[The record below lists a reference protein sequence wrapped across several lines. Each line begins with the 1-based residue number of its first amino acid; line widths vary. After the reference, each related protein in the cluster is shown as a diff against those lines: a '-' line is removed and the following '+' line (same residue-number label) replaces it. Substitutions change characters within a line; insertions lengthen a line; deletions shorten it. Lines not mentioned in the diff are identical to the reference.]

1 MSYSVTLTGPGP
13 WGFRL
18 QGGKDFNMPLTISRI
33 TPGSKAAQSQL
44 SQGDLVVAIDGVNTD
59 TMTHLEA
66 QNKIKS
72 ASYNLSLTLQKSKR
86 PVPISTAPPPVQ
98 SPLPVIPRQ
107 KDPALDTSGSPVAPS
122 PDPEA
127 RAGPGTPEVRQTFSS
142 FSQTSVF
149 SSHAG
154 ASDPGPPRG
163 SPGAKTSP
171 EGALDALSRTVPAGP
186 SRPGQYNSPIGLY
199 SAETLRE
206 MAQMYQMSLRGKAPG
221 AGLPGG
227 SLPMKDLAV
236 DSASP
241 VYQAVI
247 KNQNR
252 PEDEADEWARRSST
266 LQSRSFRILAQMTG
280 TEYMQDPDEEALRRS
295 STPIEHAP
303 VCTSQ
308 ATTPLLPASAQL
320 PSAASPSPASPPLAA
335 PAAHAA
341 STSASAPASS
351 PADSPRPQAPG
362 AATATSPAPAA
373 HADTEAPAAPVPKP
387 RVVTTASIRP
397 SVYQPVPTN
406 TYSPSPGANYSPAP
420 YTPSPAPAYTPSPAP
435 TYTPSPAP
443 AYTPSPAPTYSPSP
457 APAYTPSPAPS
468 YNPAPSVAYGG
479 GPVESASRPPWVT
492 DDSFSQK
499 FAPGKSTTSVSKQT
513 LPGGT
518 PAYTPGSQVP
528 PLARGTIQRA
538 ERYPA
543 SSRTPLCGHCNNVI
557 RGPFLVAMGRSWHP
571 EEFSCASCKC
581 SLADV
586 CFVEEQSNVYCE
598 RCYEQF
604 FAPICAKCN
613 TKIMG
618 EVMHALR
625 QTWHTTCFVCA
636 ACKKPFGN
644 SLFHMEDG
652 EPYCEKDYINLFSTK
667 CHGCDFP
674 VEAGDKFI
682 EALGHTWHDTCF
694 ICAVCHVNLE
704 GQPFYSKKDKP
715 LCKKHAHAINV

>member
-1 MSYSVTLTGPGP
+1 MGAAEGRYQCRWHSFPAILRSLSGVPHSPAGQQEAAGVSTSMSYSVTLTGPGP

-86 PVPISTAPPPVQ
+86 PIPISTSAHPIQ
-98 SPLPVIPRQ
+98 SPLPVIPHQ
-107 KDPALDTSGSPVAPS
+107 KVVANSPANADYQERFNPSALKDSALSTHKPIEVKGLGGKATIIHAQYNTPISMYSQDAIMDAIAGQAQAQGS
-122 PDPEA
+122 D
-127 RAGPGTPEVRQTFSS
+127 FS
-142 FSQTSVF
+142 
-149 SSHAG
+149 G
-154 ASDPGPPRG
+154 ASPL
-163 SPGAKTSP
+163 A
-171 EGALDALSRTVPAGP
+171 
-186 SRPGQYNSPIGLY
+186 
-199 SAETLRE
+199 
-206 MAQMYQMSLRGKAPG
+206 
-221 AGLPGG
+221 
-227 SLPMKDLAV
+227 SLPIKDLTV

-247 KNQNR
+247 KNQNK
-252 PEDEADEWARRSST
+252 PEDEADEWARRSSN

-308 ATTPLLPASAQL
+308 AATPLLPASAQS
-320 PSAASPSPASPPLAA
+320 PAAASPSTASPPPATA
-335 PAAHAA
+335 AAHVATASAA
-341 STSASAPASS
+341 APASS
-351 PADSPRPQAPG
+351 PADSPRPQAS
-362 AATATSPAPAA
+362 AYSHTVATSPAPAA
-373 HADTEAPAAPVPKP
+373 HTYSEAPAAPAPKP

-397 SVYQPVPTN
+397 SVYQPVPAS
-406 TYSPSPGANYSPAP
+406 TYSPSPGANYSPTP
-420 YTPSPAPAYTPSPAP
+420 YTPSPAPAYTPSP
-435 TYTPSPAP
+435 TP

-468 YNPAPSVAYGG
+468 YNPTPYSG
-479 GPVESASRPPWVT
+479 GPAESASRPPWVT

-499 FAPGKSTTSVSKQT
+499 FAPGKSTTSVSKQSLT
-513 LPGGT
+513 RGA
-518 PAYTPGSQVP
+518 PAYTPPPPAPQVS
-528 PLARGTIQRA
+528 PLARGTVQRA
-538 ERYPA
+538 ERFPA
-543 SSRTPLCGHCNNVI
+543 SSRTPLCGHCNSII

-571 EEFSCASCKC
+571 EEFNCAYCKT

-586 CFVEEQSNVYCE
+586 CFVEEQNNVYCE

-604 FAPICAKCN
+604 FAPVCAKCN

-652 EPYCEKDYINLFSTK
+652 EPYCEKDYVNLFSTK

>member
-86 PVPISTAPPPVQ
+86 PIPISTTAPPVQ
-98 SPLPVIPRQ
+98 SPLPVIPHQ
-107 KDPALDTSGSPVAPS
+107 KVVANSPANADYQERFNPSALKDSALSTHKPIEVKGLGGKATIIHAQYNTPISMYSQDAIMDAIAGQAQAQGS
-122 PDPEA
+122 D
-127 RAGPGTPEVRQTFSS
+127 FS
-142 FSQTSVF
+142 
-149 SSHAG
+149 G
-154 ASDPGPPRG
+154 ASPL
-163 SPGAKTSP
+163 A
-171 EGALDALSRTVPAGP
+171 
-186 SRPGQYNSPIGLY
+186 
-199 SAETLRE
+199 
-206 MAQMYQMSLRGKAPG
+206 
-221 AGLPGG
+221 
-227 SLPMKDLAV
+227 SLPIKDLAV

-247 KNQNR
+247 KNQNK
-252 PEDEADEWARRSST
+252 PEDEAEEWARRSSN

-295 STPIEHAP
+295 STPIAHAP

-308 ATTPLLPASAQL
+308 AATPLLPASAQ
-320 PSAASPSPASPPLAA
+320 PPAAAPPGAASPPLSAA
-335 PAAHAA
+335 TAHAA
-341 STSASAPASS
+341 TASATAPASS
-351 PADSPRPQAPG
+351 PADSPRPQASAYSP
-362 AATATSPAPAA
+362 AKATSPAPATHTYNEA
-373 HADTEAPAAPVPKP
+373 SAAPAPKP

-397 SVYQPVPTN
+397 SVYQPVPVS

-420 YTPSPAPAYTPSPAP
+420 YTPSPAP
-435 TYTPSPAP
+435 
-443 AYTPSPAPTYSPSP
+443 TYSPSP
-457 APAYTPSPAPS
+457 APSYTPSPAPS
-468 YNPAPSVAYGG
+468 YNPAPSAAYSG
-479 GPVESASRPPWVT
+479 GPVESASRPPWVS

-499 FAPGKSTTSVSKQT
+499 FAPGKSTTSISKQT
-513 LPGGT
+513 LPRGT
-518 PAYTPGSQVP
+518 PAYTPAGPQVS
-528 PLARGTIQRA
+528 PLARGIVQRA
-538 ERYPA
+538 ERFPA

-571 EEFSCASCKC
+571 EEFNCAYCKT

-586 CFVEEQSNVYCE
+586 CFVEEQNNVYCE

-618 EVMHALR
+618 EVMHALK

-652 EPYCEKDYINLFSTK
+652 EPYCEKDYVNLFSTK

-704 GQPFYSKKDKP
+704 GQPFYSKKDRP

>member
-44 SQGDLVVAIDGVNTD
+44 SPGDLVVAIDGVNTD

-86 PVPISTAPPPVQ
+86 PILISTAAPPIQ
-98 SPLPVIPRQ
+98 SPLPVIPHQ
-107 KDPALDTSGSPVAPS
+107 KVVANSPANADYQERFNPS
-122 PDPEA
+122 
-127 RAGPGTPEVRQTFSS
+127 
-142 FSQTSVF
+142 
-149 SSHAG
+149 
-154 ASDPGPPRG
+154 
-163 SPGAKTSP
+163 
-171 EGALDALSRTVPAGP
+171 ALKDSALSTHKPIEVKGLGGKATIIHA
-186 SRPGQYNSPIGLY
+186 QYNTPISMY
-199 SAETLRE
+199 SQDAI
-206 MAQMYQMSLRGKAPG
+206 MDAIAGQAQAQGSDFS
-221 AGLPGG
+221 G
-227 SLPMKDLAV
+227 SLPVKDLTV
-236 DSASP
+236 DSTSP

-247 KNQNR
+247 KNQNK
-252 PEDEADEWARRSST
+252 PEDEADDWARRSSS

-295 STPIEHAP
+295 
-303 VCTSQ
+303 
-308 ATTPLLPASAQL
+308 
-320 PSAASPSPASPPLAA
+320 
-335 PAAHAA
+335 
-341 STSASAPASS
+341 
-351 PADSPRPQAPG
+351 RPQASAYSP
-362 AATATSPAPAA
+362 AVATSPAPAA
-373 HADTEAPAAPVPKP
+373 HTYSEAPAAPAPKP

-397 SVYQPVPTN
+397 SVYQPVPAS

-420 YTPSPAPAYTPSPAP
+420 YTSSPAPAYTPSPAP
-435 TYTPSPAP
+435 A
-443 AYTPSPAPTYSPSP
+443 YSPSP

-468 YNPAPSVAYGG
+468 YNPAPYSG
-479 GPVESASRPPWVT
+479 GPAESASRPPWVT

-499 FAPGKSTTSVSKQT
+499 FAPGKSTTTVSKQG
-513 LPGGT
+513 LPRGA
-518 PAYTPGSQVP
+518 PAYSAPPAPQVS
-528 PLARGTIQRA
+528 PLARGTVQRA
-538 ERYPA
+538 ERFPA
-543 SSRTPLCGHCNNVI
+543 SSRTPLCGHCNSII

-571 EEFSCASCKC
+571 EEFNCAYCKT

-586 CFVEEQSNVYCE
+586 CFVEEQNNVYCE

-604 FAPICAKCN
+604 FAPVCAKCN

>member
-44 SQGDLVVAIDGVNTD
+44 SPGDLVVAIDGVNTD

-86 PVPISTAPPPVQ
+86 PILISTAAPPIQ
-98 SPLPVIPRQ
+98 SPLPVIPHQ
-107 KDPALDTSGSPVAPS
+107 KDPALDTNSSLAAPS
-122 PDPEA
+122 PNPEA
-127 RAGPGTPEVRQTFSS
+127 RAILGTPGNLELGQTFSSS

-149 SSHAG
+149 SSHTE
-154 ASDPGPPRG
+154 ASDAGPPWG
-163 SPGAKTSP
+163 SPGAKVSL
-171 EGALDALSRTVPAGP
+171 EGALDSLSPKTPWGSSQPR
-186 SRPGQYNSPIGLY
+186 QYNNPVGLY

-206 MAQMYQMSLRGKAPG
+206 MAQMYQMSLRGKASG
-221 AGLPGG
+221 AGLLGG
-227 SLPMKDLAV
+227 SLPVKDLTV
-236 DSASP
+236 DSTSP

-247 KNQNR
+247 KNQNK
-252 PEDEADEWARRSST
+252 PEDEADDWARRSSS

-295 STPIEHAP
+295 RP
-303 VCTSQ
+303 Q
-308 ATTPLLPASAQL
+308 GSAY
-320 PSAASPSPASPPLAA
+320 SPAV
-335 PAAHAA
+335 
-341 STSASAPASS
+341 
-351 PADSPRPQAPG
+351 
-362 AATATSPAPAA
+362 ATSPAPAA
-373 HADTEAPAAPVPKP
+373 HTYSEAPAAPAPKP

-397 SVYQPVPTN
+397 SVYQPVPAS
-406 TYSPSPGANYSPAP
+406 TYSPSPGANYSPTP

-435 TYTPSPAP
+435 A
-443 AYTPSPAPTYSPSP
+443 YSPSP

-468 YNPAPSVAYGG
+468 YNPAPYSG
-479 GPVESASRPPWVT
+479 GPAESASRPPWVT

-499 FAPGKSTTSVSKQT
+499 FAPGKSTTTVSKQG
-513 LPGGT
+513 LPRGG
-518 PAYTPGSQVP
+518 PAYNAPPAPQVS
-528 PLARGTIQRA
+528 PLARGTVQRA
-538 ERYPA
+538 ERFPA
-543 SSRTPLCGHCNNVI
+543 SSRTPLCGHCNSII

-571 EEFSCASCKC
+571 EEFNCAYCKT

-586 CFVEEQSNVYCE
+586 CFVEEQNNVYCE

-604 FAPICAKCN
+604 FAPVCAKCN

>member
-86 PVPISTAPPPVQ
+86 PIPISTTAPPVQ
-98 SPLPVIPRQ
+98 SPLPVIPHQ
-107 KDPALDTSGSPVAPS
+107 KVVANSPANADYQERFNPN
-122 PDPEA
+122 
-127 RAGPGTPEVRQTFSS
+127 
-142 FSQTSVF
+142 
-149 SSHAG
+149 
-154 ASDPGPPRG
+154 
-163 SPGAKTSP
+163 
-171 EGALDALSRTVPAGP
+171 ALKDSALSTHKPIEVKGLGGKATIIHA
-186 SRPGQYNSPIGLY
+186 QYNTPISMY
-199 SAETLRE
+199 SQDAI
-206 MAQMYQMSLRGKAPG
+206 MDAIAGQAQAQGSDFS
-221 AGLPGG
+221 G
-227 SLPMKDLAV
+227 SLPVKDLAV

-247 KNQNR
+247 KNQNK
-252 PEDEADEWARRSST
+252 PEDEADEWARRSSN

-280 TEYMQDPDEEALRRS
+280 TEFMQDPDEEALRRS

-303 VCTSQ
+303 VCTNQ
-308 ATTPLLPASAQL
+308 AATPLLPASAQL
-320 PSAASPSPASPPLAA
+320 PAAASPSPASPPLAA
-335 PAAHAA
+335 ATAHA
-341 STSASAPASS
+341 APASS
-351 PADSPRPQAPG
+351 PADGPRPQASAYSP
-362 AATATSPAPAA
+362 AAAASPAPAS
-373 HADTEAPAAPVPKP
+373 HTSYSEGPTTPAPKP

-397 SVYQPVPTN
+397 SVYQPVPAA
-406 TYSPSPGANYSPAP
+406 TYSPSPGASYSPAP
-420 YTPSPAPAYTPSPAP
+420 YTPSPAPS
-435 TYTPSPAP
+435 YTPSPAP
-443 AYTPSPAPTYSPSP
+443 AYSPSP
-457 APAYTPSPAPS
+457 APAYTPSPAPN
-468 YNPAPSVAYGG
+468 YNPAPPATSAAGYGG
-479 GPVESASRPPWVT
+479 GTPETASRPPWVT

-499 FAPGKSTTSVSKQT
+499 FAPGKSTTTVSKQT
-513 LPGGT
+513 LPRGAPSYA
-518 PAYTPGSQVP
+518 PAGSQGP
-528 PLARGTIQRA
+528 PLARGTVQRA
-538 ERYPA
+538 ERFPA

-571 EEFSCASCKC
+571 EEFNCAYCKT
-581 SLADV
+581 SLVDMW
-586 CFVEEQSNVYCE
+586 FVEEQNNVYCE

-604 FAPICAKCN
+604 FAPLCAKCN
-613 TKIMG
+613 TKVMG

>member
-44 SQGDLVVAIDGVNTD
+44 SPGDLVVAIDGINTD

-86 PVPISTAPPPVQ
+86 PILISTTAPPIQ
-98 SPLPVIPRQ
+98 SPLPVIPHQ
-107 KDPALDTSGSPVAPS
+107 KVVANSPANADYQERFNPS
-122 PDPEA
+122 
-127 RAGPGTPEVRQTFSS
+127 
-142 FSQTSVF
+142 
-149 SSHAG
+149 
-154 ASDPGPPRG
+154 
-163 SPGAKTSP
+163 
-171 EGALDALSRTVPAGP
+171 ALKDSALSTHKPIEVKGLGGKATIIHA
-186 SRPGQYNSPIGLY
+186 QYNTPISMY
-199 SAETLRE
+199 SQDAI
-206 MAQMYQMSLRGKAPG
+206 MDAIAGQAQAQGSDFS
-221 AGLPGG
+221 G
-227 SLPMKDLAV
+227 SLPVKDLTV
-236 DSASP
+236 DSTSP

-247 KNQNR
+247 KNQNKL
-252 PEDEADEWARRSST
+252 EDEADDWARRSSS

-295 STPIEHAP
+295 
-303 VCTSQ
+303 
-308 ATTPLLPASAQL
+308 
-320 PSAASPSPASPPLAA
+320 
-335 PAAHAA
+335 
-341 STSASAPASS
+341 
-351 PADSPRPQAPG
+351 RPQASAYSP
-362 AATATSPAPAA
+362 AVATSPAPAA
-373 HADTEAPAAPVPKP
+373 HTYSEAPAAPAPKP

-397 SVYQPVPTN
+397 SVYQPVPAS

-420 YTPSPAPAYTPSPAP
+420 YTSSPAPAYTPSPAP
-435 TYTPSPAP
+435 A
-443 AYTPSPAPTYSPSP
+443 YSPSP

-468 YNPAPSVAYGG
+468 YNPAPYSG

-499 FAPGKSTTSVSKQT
+499 FAPGKSTTTVSKQG
-513 LPGGT
+513 LPRGA
-518 PAYTPGSQVP
+518 PAYNAPPAPQVS
-528 PLARGTIQRA
+528 PLARGTVQRA
-538 ERYPA
+538 ERFPA
-543 SSRTPLCGHCNNVI
+543 SSRTPLCGHCNSII

-571 EEFSCASCKC
+571 EEFNCAYCKT

-586 CFVEEQSNVYCE
+586 CFVEEQNNVYCE

-604 FAPICAKCN
+604 FAPVCAKCN

>member
-44 SQGDLVVAIDGVNTD
+44 SQGDMVVAIDGVNTD

-86 PVPISTAPPPVQ
+86 PVPISTAPPPMQ
-98 SPLPVIPRQ
+98 SPLPVIPHQ
-107 KDPALDTSGSPVAPS
+107 KVVANSPANADYQERFNPN
-122 PDPEA
+122 
-127 RAGPGTPEVRQTFSS
+127 
-142 FSQTSVF
+142 
-149 SSHAG
+149 
-154 ASDPGPPRG
+154 
-163 SPGAKTSP
+163 
-171 EGALDALSRTVPAGP
+171 ALKDSALSTHKPIEVKGLGGKATIIHA
-186 SRPGQYNSPIGLY
+186 QYNTPISMY
-199 SAETLRE
+199 SQDAI
-206 MAQMYQMSLRGKAPG
+206 MDAIAGQAQAQGSDFS
-221 AGLPGG
+221 G
-227 SLPMKDLAV
+227 SLPVKDLAV

-247 KNQNR
+247 KNQNK
-252 PEDEADEWARRSST
+252 PEDEADEWARRSSN

-280 TEYMQDPDEEALRRS
+280 TEFMQDPDEEALRRS

-308 ATTPLLPASAQL
+308 AATPLLPASAQS
-320 PSAASPSPASPPLAA
+320 PAAASPSATSPPLAA
-335 PAAHAA
+335 ATASAA
-341 STSASAPASS
+341 APASS
-351 PADSPRPQAPG
+351 RVESPRPQ
-362 AATATSPAPAA
+362 ATSPAPA
-373 HADTEAPAAPVPKP
+373 TQTYSEAPAAPAPKP

-397 SVYQPVPTN
+397 SVYQPVPAS
-406 TYSPSPGANYSPAP
+406 TYSPSPGANYSQ
-420 YTPSPAPAYTPSPAP
+420 TP
-435 TYTPSPAP
+435 YTPSPAP

-457 APAYTPSPAPS
+457 APAYTPSPAPTYSPSPAPTYTPSPAPTYTPSPAPS
-468 YNPAPSVAYGG
+468 YNPTSTYGGAPSE
-479 GPVESASRPPWVT
+479 PASRPPWVT

-499 FAPGKSTTSVSKQT
+499 FAPGKGTTTISKQT
-513 LPGGT
+513 LPRAGPG
-518 PAYTPGSQVP
+518 YTPTGA
-528 PLARGTIQRA
+528 PLARGIVQRA
-538 ERYPA
+538 ERFPA
-543 SSRTPLCGHCNNVI
+543 SSRTPLCGHCNNII

-571 EEFSCASCKC
+571 EEFNCAYCKT
-581 SLADV
+581 SLADR
-586 CFVEEQSNVYCE
+586 CFVEEQNNVYCE

-652 EPYCEKDYINLFSTK
+652 EPYCEKDYVNLFSTK

-704 GQPFYSKKDKP
+704 GQPFYSKKDRP